1 MLAWVLA
8 VDYNVMLKYNKTF
21 VNIYLAYSLIIYN
34 LIIYKTT
41 RSLNMINKKNV
52 LIYVLRFIKTLIF
65 WWNVRIGVLINL
77 RLLATF
83 IKPKATFIN
92 YA

>member
-77 RLLATF
+77 S
-83 IKPKATFIN
+83 N
-92 YA
+92 